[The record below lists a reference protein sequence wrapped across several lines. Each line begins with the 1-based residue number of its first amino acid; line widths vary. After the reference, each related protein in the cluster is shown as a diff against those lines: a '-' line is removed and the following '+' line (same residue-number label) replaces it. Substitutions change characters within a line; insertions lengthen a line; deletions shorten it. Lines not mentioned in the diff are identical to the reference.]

1 MMEEKIVRSS
11 REERGLGVINLH
23 SQLEKKYLEL
33 AMSMGKG
40 NRLDAGG
47 HLHGDGQPGE
57 GEQINLFNCSK
68 QLKRGV

>member
-1 MMEEKIVRSS
+1 MMEEKIVRPS
-11 REERGLGVINLH
+11 REQRRLDVINLH

-47 HLHGDGQPGE
+47 HLH
-57 GEQINLFNCSK
+57 
-68 QLKRGV
+68 